1 MPVLFFLNIII
12 VSSTKNG
19 EKYYFYLWKYGLVL
33 GDGCL
38 KGKFMRLSNVVVFL
52 SCMICLVT
60 TGLINAQDSLGSSST
75 AAKEELPA
83 NISLLMGRPLNV
95 VDGAE
100 SKWVPA
106 LIEASLEFKF
116 AAISGIT
123 IIKPDDVSRLVRGH
137 HDFGKTPQQAE
148 YLEASKRLGVP
159 FYLDAKYELTKD
171 KMINYYAEIVTVKNG
186 QLLTTVEKSFKA
198 DQFGSGIDELV
209 GLIMIAFNITP
220 QKELARFVRMPV
232 AGPNL
237 KNIQALGELIVKERF
252 EGNVDSSGLADD
264 YRVLCEKDRS
274 LLLGYYRAGLFFESI
289 GRYADATEALNI
301 LFMTIPEYT
310 PVYVPLTRNFRKAK
324 RNDDAIRIALL
335 GKKKG
340 IKSSELSSELAM
352 AYTAAGKKSE
362 AEDVFRS
369 IMSSDP
375 QDPFA
380 LLFYARKAND
390 DGNGTAALD
399 YADRLLKM
407 NVEPGWAQV
416 ERGRALML
424 LSKKEDAIAALV
436 DASTLLPSEADPVR
450 YLADLYESTGQ
461 YSKALSQYEKV
472 LKKATNDV
480 DLFIKTAA
488 IARKSGDLQKAL
500 AILYSIESRFSNH
513 GELQKNI
520 GLLELAVGDS
530 IKARTHLE
538 AGVRSGSED
547 AKVLTELGKLYIKSK
562 EYDKAFTNLT
572 RALTLAKEKDTVRAA
587 LVIVYLKKGEA
598 GSALSILETMKTCQD
613 QIPDLNRMIGDAF
626 LERKQFDKA
635 LIYYRKEMGSK
646 NDGELQKKIADLS
659 FTTEPALSA
668 KNEYVKLVKAGG
680 AGADAYYRLVLLCL
694 RLKDGNSADTYLE
707 KAAVLGDADAA
718 TWSQIGQEY
727 QTLGFTDRVVE
738 AYRQSIKRN
747 SSSEDERV
755 KLIAL
760 YKKLGK
766 DSAAAE
772 VCYDLYSVNKTSY
785 SKYLLEAAS
794 LFENA
799 GASDKAARM
808 YNAAL
813 EKNVIDPK
821 GKIKLAGM
829 EYQSG
834 NFKKVVSLLG
844 DLSSAYINENEAR
857 LLAES
862 YYAIGQFEKALEQL
876 NFVQRKNPQDMRAV
890 ELSARISDTLGRY
903 DDAVKYYSKYLMTK
917 GKNQDYA
924 YRVGTLYEKLKQVQP
939 AITQYANNTRLYPD
953 DYRNYD
959 RLARLYVESNKLSSA
974 IPVLKRAVTFK
985 EAQPDLNGIL
995 ARALVGQGGAA
1006 TGGQE
1011 AITQFETYLQK
1022 NSSDYDGWVQLGNLY
1037 NTQTRYAD
1045 AATAF
1050 EKAIAIKNNDFK
1062 VLKTLGKVYLKLDRT
1077 SQALDMFTK
1086 ARNLNQDDAE
1096 LLKLL
1101 VDGNRAAGN
1110 SGALVSLLKE
1120 MVSKN
1125 PGSYDLQLELANL
1138 FLKQGME
1145 SDAIQAFETV
1155 AGMRKCQVD
1164 IHMQLA
1170 RLYEKTRNDER
1181 RIYHINAASL
1191 CSPQSSE
1198 LNLEL
1203 GRYNFKKQDFA
1214 KAESYLLKAFQSD
1227 KNNAE
1232 LCYLLGSAQ
1241 REQKKFS
1248 SARVYLQKA
1257 AQLEPNNQEYGLA
1270 SAELLYSEGKY
1281 AEALKLIQPAI
1292 SGAGNNATAL
1302 RIAGL
1307 IYKKNGDNGKALQL
1321 LESAVLADQSCS
1333 ECYNALGDIY
1343 LSNGDYKKAAN
1354 AYERVQSLGG
1364 ENDALVANLANVYV
1378 ILQQYDLAKKMLTKV
1393 VQKDPKNSQAL
1404 YRLCHQLIREKQYD
1418 EVRRYTIR
1426 VSTKTGWHYL
1436 IDAELNEVQ
1445 GNLNAATT
1453 SYTKAIKALPNVSE
1467 AQAGCG
1473 RIYLARKNYAN
1484 AITYLGQA
1492 MAGDPENV
1500 QLYLDLGKAYEG
1512 SGDLSTALELYKEV
1526 EVRMP
1531 DHPEVHYCMAR
1542 IYSRQNDHERA
1553 VDALY
1558 SGIAR
1563 NKKNAFLYIALGHE
1577 FRLLKQSDKAIDA
1590 YLKAPKVDETKGAD
1604 GYKFAGHVYY
1614 SLNDQKKAKKYY
1626 EMYVA
1631 AGGKDPKVR
1640 ELMRKIP

>member
-1 MPVLFFLNIII
+1 
-12 VSSTKNG
+12 
-19 EKYYFYLWKYGLVL
+19 
-33 GDGCL
+33 
-38 KGKFMRLSNVVVFL
+38 MRLSNVVVFF
-52 SCMICLVT
+52 SCMLFWVS
-60 TGLINAQDSLGSSST
+60 TGLINAQDSADSSST
-75 AAKEELPA
+75 KAREEMPSK
-83 NISLLMGRPLNV
+83 ISLLMGRPVNV
-95 VDGAE
+95 ASGAE
-100 SKWVPA
+100 NKWVPA

-116 AAISGIT
+116 AAIDGIT
-123 IIKPDDVSRLVRGH
+123 IIKPDDVSRLVSGH
-137 HDFGKTPQQAE
+137 HDFQRSPQQSE
-148 YLEASKRLGVP
+148 YLDAAKRLGVP
-159 FYLDAKYELTKD
+159 YYLDAKYELTKD
-171 KMINYYAEIVTVKNG
+171 KMIYYYAEIISVKNG
-186 QLLTTVEKSFKA
+186 QLFTTVEKTFKA

-232 AGPNL
+232 AGANL
-237 KNIQALGELIVKERF
+237 KNISALGDLIVKERF
-252 EGNVDSSGLADD
+252 ESNIDSARLADD
-264 YRVLCEKDRS
+264 YRVLCEKDRA
-274 LLLGYYRAGLFFESI
+274 LLLGYYRAGLFFEI
-289 GRYADATEALNI
+289 VGRYADATEALNI

-310 PVYVPLTRNFRKAK
+310 PVYVPLTRNYRKAK

-335 GKKKG
+335 GQKKG

-362 AEDVFRS
+362 AENVFRS
-369 IMSSDP
+369 ILSSDP

-390 DGNGTAALD
+390 DGKGTEALS

-416 ERGRALML
+416 ERGRALMQ
-424 LSKKEDAIAALV
+424 LSRKPDAIAALV
-436 DASTLLPSEADPVR
+436 DATTLLPSEVDPVR

-472 LKKATNDV
+472 LKKAPNEI

-488 IARKSGDLQKAL
+488 IARKSGDLKKAL
-500 AILYSIESRFSNH
+500 AVLYSIESRFSNH

-530 IKARTHLE
+530 VKARTHLE

-572 RALTLAKEKDTVRAA
+572 KALTLAKEKDTVRAA

-598 GSALSILETMKTCQD
+598 GSALSILETMKTCQN
-613 QIPDLNRMIGDAF
+613 QIPELNRMIGDAF
-626 LERKQFDKA
+626 FERKQFDKA
-635 LIYYRKEMGSK
+635 LLYYRKELGPKS
-646 NDGELQKKIADLS
+646 DVELQKKVADLS

-668 KNEYVKLVKAGG
+668 KNEYLKLLKAGG
-680 AGADAYYRLVLLCL
+680 AGAEVYYRLVLLFL
-694 RLKDGNSADTYLE
+694 RLKDGKSADTYLE
-707 KAAVLGDADAA
+707 KAAVMGDADAA
-718 TWSQIGQEY
+718 TWSQIAQEY
-727 QTLGFTDRVVE
+727 QDLGFTNRAIE
-738 AYRQSIKRN
+738 AYRQSIKKN
-747 SSSEDERV
+747 ASSEDDRV

-760 YKKLGK
+760 YKKTGD

-772 VCYDLYSVNKTSY
+772 ACYDLYSVNKTNN
-785 SKYLLEAAS
+785 SKYLLESAV
-794 LFENA
+794 LFEKA
-799 GASDKAARM
+799 GIPDKSARM

-829 EYQSG
+829 EFESG

-844 DLSSAYINENEAR
+844 DLSIAYINEKEAR

-862 YYAIGQFEKALEQL
+862 YFALGQFEKALEQL
-876 NFVQRKNPQDMRAV
+876 TFIQRKNPQDIRAV

-903 DDAVKYYSKYLMTK
+903 DDAIKYYSKFLLTE
-917 GKNQDYA
+917 GKNQEYA
-924 YRVGTLYEKLKQVQP
+924 FRVGMLYEKLKQAP
-939 AITQYANNTRLYPD
+939 LAITQYANNTRLFPD

-959 RLARLYVESNKLSSA
+959 RLARLYVESNKMASA
-974 IPVLKRAVTFK
+974 IPVLKKAVTFK

-995 ARALVGQGGAA
+995 ARALVSQGG
-1006 TGGQE
+1006 TGGLE

-1022 NSSDYDGWVQLGNLY
+1022 NSNDYDGWVQLGNLY
-1037 NTQTRYAD
+1037 TTQGRYAD
-1045 AATAF
+1045 AALAF
-1050 EKAIAIKNNDFK
+1050 EKAVSIKNNDYK
-1062 VLKTLGKVYLKLDRT
+1062 VLKSLGKVYLKLDRS
-1077 SQALDMFTK
+1077 SQALDIFTK
-1086 ARNLNQDDAE
+1086 ARSLNPDDTE
-1096 LLKLL
+1096 LLTLL
-1101 VDGNRAAGN
+1101 IDGNRAAGN
-1110 SGALVSLLKE
+1110 SGVLVNLLKDI
-1120 MVSKN
+1120 VSKN

-1138 FLKQGME
+1138 LLKQGMDN
-1145 SDAIQAFETV
+1145 DAVQVFETV
-1155 AGMRKCQVD
+1155 AGMRKCQID

-1170 RLYEKTRNDER
+1170 RLYEKKRNDER
-1181 RIYHINAASL
+1181 RIFHINAASL
-1191 CSPQSSE
+1191 CSPQNSE

-1203 GRYNFKKQDFA
+1203 GRYYFKKKDFA
-1214 KAESYLLKAFQSD
+1214 KAESYLLKAYQSD

-1232 LCYLLGSAQ
+1232 LNYLLGSAQ

-1257 AQLEPNNQEYGLA
+1257 AQLEPDNQVYGLA

-1281 AEALKLIQPAI
+1281 ADALKLIQPAI
-1292 SGAGNNATAL
+1292 SGAGSNASAL

-1307 IYKKNGDNGKALQL
+1307 IYKSTGDNGKAQQL

-1343 LSNGDYKKAAN
+1343 LASGDYKKAGD

-1364 ENDALVANLANVYV
+1364 ENDALVANLANVYLK
-1378 ILQQYDLAKKMLTKV
+1378 LQQHDLAKKMLTKV

-1404 YRLCHQLIREKQYD
+1404 YRLCHLLLRGKQFD
-1418 EVRRYTIR
+1418 EVRRYTIQ
-1426 VSTKTGWHYL
+1426 VANKTGWHHL
-1436 IDAELNEVQ
+1436 IDAELNEVL
-1445 GNLNAATT
+1445 GKLDAATV

-1473 RIYLARKNYAN
+1473 RIHLARKKYAN
-1484 AITYLGQA
+1484 AITYLAQA
-1492 MAGDPENV
+1492 MGGDPDNV

-1526 EVRMP
+1526 ETRMS
-1531 DHPEVHYCMAR
+1531 DHPEVHYCIAR
-1542 IYSRQNDHERA
+1542 IYSRQNEHDRA
-1553 VDALY
+1553 VDALNA
-1558 SGIAR
+1558 GIAR

-1577 FRLLKQSDKAIDA
+1577 YRLLKQSDKAIDA
-1590 YLKAPKVDETKGAD
+1590 YLKAAKADDTKGMD
-1604 GYKFAGHVYY
+1604 GYKFVGHVYF

-1640 ELMRKIP
+1640 ALMRKIP